1 MSLVVGLLRN
11 SGIQTLGPWRTL
23 ALVSS
28 TTGVDRLIRGTAD
41 TMNQPNPVTIRT
53 QKILC
58 ELSGLL
64 GPSNSLQAHCD
75 SVQGNG
81 HSLLN
86 WAVDSAIR
94 VTNATK
100 GNLQVFDPASVA
112 LQIVAH
118 RGFNQP
124 FLDFFKQVN
133 GDESACAKAFGTRQR
148 ITVEDVTESPIFY
161 GTAAL
166 EVLLD
171 ARVRAVQSTPL
182 ISSSGAILG
191 VLSTHWPSPRRLSND
206 GFVKLDVLA
215 RTVARWLEHNS

>member
-1 MSLVVGLLRN
+1 
-11 SGIQTLGPWRTL
+11 
-23 ALVSS
+23 
-28 TTGVDRLIRGTAD
+28 
-41 TMNQPNPVTIRT
+41 MNQPNPVTTIGT

-58 ELSGLL
+58 ELPGLI
-64 GPSNSLQAHCD
+64 GPSNSLQAQYD
-75 SVQGNG
+75 SLRCNG

-100 GNLQVFDPASVA
+100 GNLQIFDPASGA

-118 RGFNQP
+118 RGFKQP
-124 FLDFFKQVN
+124 FLDFFKRVT
-133 GDESACAKAFGTRQR
+133 GDESACAKAFGTCQR
-148 ITVEDVTESPIFY
+148 VTVEDVTESPIFC
-161 GTAAL
+161 GTPAL

-182 ISSSGAILG
+182 VGSSGAILG

-206 GFVKLDVLA
+206 ALVKLDVLA
-215 RTVARWLEHNS
+215 RTVARWLQHNS